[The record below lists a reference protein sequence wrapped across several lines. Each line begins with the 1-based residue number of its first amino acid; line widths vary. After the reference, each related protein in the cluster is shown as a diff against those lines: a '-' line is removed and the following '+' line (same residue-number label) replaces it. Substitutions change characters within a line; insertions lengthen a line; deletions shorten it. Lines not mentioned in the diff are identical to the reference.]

1 MKWILRIPILFFIP
15 IIILGQS
22 NQKLLKLDD
31 AISIALNRNSN
42 LIKNT
47 NNILMY
53 EKSVKNAYGSLI
65 PTLGIQGTFNW
76 SNTSDDGGVQ
86 IDYLGNP
93 VEIPPTDVD
102 TRYWSL
108 GIGGNVVL
116 FDGLSNYNRISKSKK
131 DLESAEY
138 SIEKLKQ
145 DIVLQTTKL
154 YLDVLYNQELLKV
167 SKDNLEYN
175 KKFLETVEAKN
186 ELGSASIADVYAQQ
200 VRLGNAELS
209 VIQSEKNYEVAVSN
223 LLDYLAL
230 NVLDKYEYINPYE
243 NEELQNPFIME
254 IINKIEIDSNYV
266 NELID
271 EALRNRPDYK
281 SQILNVESR
290 EKSLSISKSGLFP
303 TLTGNYSYSTSA
315 TEISS
320 LFNRRVFSVGLSLNI
335 PIFSNWSTEYSMQVA
350 EIQLKNSQEDLN
362 ILERQIKIELKK
374 GYLDYITAKKRFD
387 VSNKNVISAEENR
400 RINYERYNLGS
411 GTILNLLQA
420 DKDYT
425 EAISNKLNAQFEY
438 YFYKEAIAYYLGKLD
453 ISKYEK

>member
-1 MKWILRIPILFFIP
+1 Y
-15 IIILGQS
+15 GE
-22 NQKLLKLDD
+22 LL
-31 AISIALNRNSN
+31 
-42 LIKNT
+42 
-47 NNILMY
+47 
-53 EKSVKNAYGSLI
+53 
-65 PTLGIQGTFNW
+65 PTLGINSQFNW
-76 SNTSDDGGVQ
+76 SRTSDEGGTQ
-86 IDYLGNP
+86 IDFWGNEYYLEP
-93 VEIPPTDVD
+93 SETD
-102 TRYWSL
+102 TRNWSL

-116 FDGLSNYNRISKSKK
+116 FNGLSNYNKISKSKK

-145 DIVLQTTKL
+145 DIILQTTRL

-230 NVLDKYEYINPYE
+230 NVLDRYEYVNPYE
-243 NEELQNPFIME
+243 SDELQNPFIQE
-254 IINKIEIDSNYV
+254 IIHNIEVDSNYV
-266 NELID
+266 NELIN
-271 EALRNRPDYK
+271 EALLNRPDYK

-290 EKSLSISKSGLFP
+290 DKSFSMSKSGLFP
-303 TLTGNYSYSTSA
+303 TLTGNYYYSTSA
-315 TEISS
+315 TQLSS
-320 LFNRRVFSVGLSLNI
+320 LFNRRVLSLGLTLSF

-425 EAISNKLNAQFEY
+425 EAISNKLSAQFEY
-438 YFYKEAIAYYLGKLD
+438 YFFKEAIAYYLGKLD
-453 ISKYEK
+453 ISKYE